1 MHTLEMGRAMQTNH
15 MEKRMNQR
23 GITKQMLDL
32 VFTYGT
38 PVQDKYVLG
47 RKELTSRLAELRS
60 EERALMKLMD
70 KGGVVAV
77 ETDNAQITAY
87 NFSSRPHK

>member
-1 MHTLEMGRAMQTNH
+1 MQTNH
-15 MEKRMNQR
+15 IEKRMNQR

-32 VFTYGT
+32 VFTHGT

-47 RKELTSRLAELRS
+47 RKELKSRLEELRN
-60 EERALMKLMD
+60 EERVLMKMMD

-77 ETDNAQITAY
+77 EADNAQITAY
-87 NFSSRPHK
+87 NFSSRPSK